1 MIRVGLIGYGYW
13 GPNLLR
19 NFALARQFQVMAVA
33 ERKLESRHKASRDYS
48 AVDVLEDASELIARS
63 DIDAVVIATPLETHF
78 TLTREALSRGK
89 HVLVEKPISAS
100 TAEAEELVALARRV
114 DRVLMVDHTFLFTG
128 AVRAIR
134 DVAKSGALGKI
145 CYFDSMRVNLGLFQP
160 DVNCLWDLAPHDLSV
175 IDYVLQ
181 DEIVAVEASGYCH
194 VNPNM
199 PDMVYLTLHYANDAI
214 AHLNLSWMSP
224 VKVRRFAIGGT
235 RQMLIWDDL
244 DQDQKI
250 RIYNTGIEFHPDSER
265 VTIIPQYRIGD
276 IYSPRV
282 PQQEALAGVVEHF
295 ANVISGKEQSIM
307 DGESALKV
315 VRVLEQAQKRLE
327 ASLAA
332 VAARRESGHAIDR
345 KTGT

>member
-19 NFALARQFQVMAVA
+19 NFAMSPQFQVTALA
-33 ERKLESRHKASRDYS
+33 ERKPEARQRVARAYPSVQLFAEAGELL
-48 AVDVLEDASELIARS
+48 AGADV
-63 DIDAVVIATPLETHF
+63 DAVVIATPLETHF
-78 TLTREALSRGK
+78 ALSREALVRGK

-100 TAEAEELVALARRV
+100 AAEAEELIALAERM

-134 DVAKSGALGKI
+134 DISASGALGKI

-175 IDYVLQ
+175 IDYILQ
-181 DEIVAVEASGYCH
+181 DDIVAVEASGYCH
-194 VNPNM
+194 VNQNM
-199 PDMVYLTLHYANDAI
+199 PDMVYLTLHYANNVI
-214 AHLNLSWMSP
+214 AHFNLSWMSP

-265 VTIIPQYRIGD
+265 ATIMPEYRIGD

-282 PQQEALAGVVEHF
+282 PQREALAGVVEHF
-295 ANVISGKEQSIM
+295 GNVICKKEPSIM
-307 DGESALKV
+307 DGAHALKV
-315 VRVLEQAQKRLE
+315 VRILELAQQRLE
-327 ASLAA
+327 ASLAD
-332 VAARRESGHAIDR
+332 VATRRRA
-345 KTGT
+345 TQ

>member
-19 NFALARQFQVMAVA
+19 NFAMSPQFLTTAVA
-33 ERKLESRHKASRDYS
+33 ERRAEARERLARAYP
-48 AVDVLEDASELIARS
+48 AVQLFEDASEVLARS
-63 DIDAVVIATPLETHF
+63 DVDAVVVATPLETHF
-78 TLTREALSRGK
+78 ALAREALARGK
-89 HVLVEKPISAS
+89 HVLVEKPISTSA
-100 TAEAEELVALARRV
+100 AEAEELIALAERV

-128 AVRAIR
+128 AVRTIR
-134 DVAKSGALGKI
+134 EINASGALGKI

-160 DVNCLWDLAPHDLSV
+160 DMNCLWDLAPHDLSV
-175 IDYVLQ
+175 IDHILQ
-181 DEIVAVEASGYCH
+181 DDIIAVEASGYCH

-199 PDMVYLTLHYANDAI
+199 PDMVYLTLHYANDVI
-214 AHLNLSWMSP
+214 AHFNLSWMSP

-244 DQDQKI
+244 DLDQKI

-265 VTIIPQYRIGD
+265 ATIIPEYRIGD

-282 PQQEALAGVVEHF
+282 PQREALAGVVEHF
-295 ANVISGKEQSIM
+295 GNVIGRKEPSIM
-307 DGESALKV
+307 DGERALKV
-315 VRVLEQAQKRLE
+315 VRILEQAQQRLE

-332 VAARRESGHAIDR
+332 VAARRRAAP
-345 KTGT
+345 

>member
-19 NFALARQFQVMAVA
+19 NFAMAPQFEVVAVA
-33 ERKLESRHKASRDYS
+33 ERKPEARQRVARAYPS
-48 AVDVLEDASELIARS
+48 VQVLEDAAELLARS
-63 DIDAVVIATPLETHF
+63 DLDAVVVATPLETHF
-78 TLTREALSRGK
+78 ALAREALSGGR

-100 TAEAEELVALARRV
+100 AVEAEELIAVARRV
-114 DRVLMVDHTFLFTG
+114 NRVLMVDHTFLFTG
-128 AVRAIR
+128 AVRSIR
-134 DVAKSGALGKI
+134 QVSSSGALGKI

-160 DVNCLWDLAPHDLSV
+160 DVNCLWDLAPHDLSI
-175 IDYVLQ
+175 IDHILE
-181 DEIVAVEASGYCH
+181 DDIVAVEASGYCH

-199 PDMVYLTLHYANDAI
+199 PDMVYLTLHYANEVI
-214 AHLNLSWMSP
+214 AHFNLSWMSP

-265 VTIIPQYRIGD
+265 ATIMPEYRIGD

-282 PQQEALAGVVEHF
+282 PQREALAGVVEHF
-295 ANVISGKEQSIM
+295 ANVIAGREPSLMSGEH
-307 DGESALKV
+307 ALKV
-315 VRVLEQAQKRLE
+315 VRILELAQKRLE
-327 ASLAA
+327 ASLAD
-332 VAARRESGHAIDR
+332 VAARRR
-345 KTGT
+345 VRP

>member
-19 NFALARQFQVMAVA
+19 NFAMSPQFLTTAVA
-33 ERKLESRHKASRDYS
+33 ERKAEARERLARAYP
-48 AVDVLEDASELIARS
+48 AVQLFEDASEVLARS
-63 DIDAVVIATPLETHF
+63 DVDAVVVATPLETHF
-78 TLTREALSRGK
+78 ALAREALARGK
-89 HVLVEKPISAS
+89 HVLVEKPISTSA
-100 TAEAEELVALARRV
+100 AEAEELIALAERV

-128 AVRAIR
+128 AVRTIR
-134 DVAKSGALGKI
+134 EINASGALGKI

-160 DVNCLWDLAPHDLSV
+160 DMNCLWDLAPHDLSV
-175 IDYVLQ
+175 IDHILQ
-181 DEIVAVEASGYCH
+181 DDIIAVEASGYCH

-199 PDMVYLTLHYANDAI
+199 PDMVYLTLHYANDVI
-214 AHLNLSWMSP
+214 AHFNLSWMSP

-265 VTIIPQYRIGD
+265 ATIIPEYRIGD

-282 PQQEALAGVVEHF
+282 PQREALAGVVEHF
-295 ANVISGKEQSIM
+295 GNVIGRKEPSIM
-307 DGESALKV
+307 DGERALKV
-315 VRVLEQAQKRLE
+315 VRILEQAQQRLE

-332 VAARRESGHAIDR
+332 VTARRRAAQ
-345 KTGT
+345 